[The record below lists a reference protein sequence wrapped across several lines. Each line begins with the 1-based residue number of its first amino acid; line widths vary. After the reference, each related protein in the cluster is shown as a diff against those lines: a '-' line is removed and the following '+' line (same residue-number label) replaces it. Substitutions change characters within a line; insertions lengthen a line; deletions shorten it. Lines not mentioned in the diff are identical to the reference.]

1 MLQSMVLWLLMVLLL
16 LLVCDVVVV
25 AVGVVTGLH
34 RRGKGGKL
42 FGLGSQNCCEPDKQT
57 NRQSKKRQIRG
68 NPRPDVVVA
77 VIATMIID
85 DSFVV
90 SIDLPGVFATM
101 RWMRYVVVV
110 VDVDVDCGDVD
121 VGGEVQRWRW

>member
-1 MLQSMVLWLLMVLLL
+1 MSLLL
-16 LLVCDVVVV
+16 LSASLPDCTDVEKAKNYFGWAVKIVCE
-25 AVGVVTGLH
+25 
-34 RRGKGGKL
+34 
-42 FGLGSQNCCEPDKQT
+42 SDKQT

-110 VDVDVDCGDVD
+110 VDVNCGDVD

>member
-1 MLQSMVLWLLMVLLL
+1 M
-16 LLVCDVVVV
+16 
-25 AVGVVTGLH
+25 
-34 RRGKGGKL
+34 
-42 FGLGSQNCCEPDKQT
+42 
-57 NRQSKKRQIRG
+57 
-68 NPRPDVVVA
+68 VVA
-77 VIATMIID
+77 VIATMIVD

-101 RWMRYVVVV
+101 QRMRYVVVV

>member
-1 MLQSMVLWLLMVLLL
+1 M
-16 LLVCDVVVV
+16 
-25 AVGVVTGLH
+25 
-34 RRGKGGKL
+34 
-42 FGLGSQNCCEPDKQT
+42 
-57 NRQSKKRQIRG
+57 
-68 NPRPDVVVA
+68 VVA

-110 VDVDVDCGDVD
+110 VDVNCGDVD